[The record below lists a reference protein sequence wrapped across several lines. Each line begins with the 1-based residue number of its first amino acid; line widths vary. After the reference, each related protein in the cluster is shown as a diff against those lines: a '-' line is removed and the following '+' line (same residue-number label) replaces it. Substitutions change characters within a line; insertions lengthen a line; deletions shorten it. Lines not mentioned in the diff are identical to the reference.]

1 MRDDVTV
8 MYYLRARYYS
18 SGIGRF
24 TQADTYHGDGLN
36 LYVYA
41 GNNPVRYID
50 PSGHCCK
57 NGSGDGSSN
66 KKYKE
71 IKVHGNIDT
80 EFDKVYIKNIII
92 YEDKDA
98 RKLYGNDL
106 DFPQT
111 ELQWAE
117 KQILGKGKNRILALQ
132 QNNFTIS
139 SKESPELPPID
150 KLKQIRTFIFRINAD
165 TENLRSAV
173 QIQVDKLSKLFP
185 DYNISAIYGG

>member
-1 MRDDVTV
+1 M
-8 MYYLRARYYS
+8 
-18 SGIGRF
+18 
-24 TQADTYHGDGLN
+24 
-36 LYVYA
+36 
-41 GNNPVRYID
+41 
-50 PSGHCCK
+50 
-57 NGSGDGSSN
+57 
-66 KKYKE
+66 
-71 IKVHGNIDT
+71 
-80 EFDKVYIKNIII
+80 II
-92 YEDKDA
+92 YEDKDV
-98 RKLYGNDL
+98 RKLCGNDL

-117 KQILGKGKNRILALQ
+117 KQILRKGENRILALQ
-132 QNNFTIS
+132 QDNFTIS